1 MGLLDRPTSG
11 RIFLEGL
18 DVSRLDDL
26 EASKLR
32 SKYIGFVF
40 QAFNLIPWLTAFE
53 NVMVAASI
61 AKLPR
66 EEAATRARRLL
77 ELVGLSRRLHHK
89 PNQLSGGEQ
98 QRVAIARALVNQP
111 KVLLADEPTGTLD
124 SSTGLQVVKLLR
136 GLTEEGVTV
145 VTVTHNPDVASVAD
159 RVVKLRDG
167 RVVE

>member
-1 MGLLDRPTSG
+1 
-11 RIFLEGL
+11 
-18 DVSRLDDL
+18 
-26 EASKLR
+26 
-32 SKYIGFVF
+32 
-40 QAFNLIPWLTAFE
+40 
-53 NVMVAASI
+53 MVAASI